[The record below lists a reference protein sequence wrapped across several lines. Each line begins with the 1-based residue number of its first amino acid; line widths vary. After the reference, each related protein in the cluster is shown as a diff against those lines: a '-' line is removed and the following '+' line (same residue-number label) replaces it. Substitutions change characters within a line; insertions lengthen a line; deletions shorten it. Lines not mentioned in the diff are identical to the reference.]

1 MKINRLEHSEI
12 HRKPYIPKVERVEK
26 SQDKRWLK
34 EHSVKDS
41 NINSIIKR
49 K

>member
-26 SQDKRWLK
+26 SQDKRGLK

-41 NINSIIKR
+41 NLNSIIKR